1 MCGDIQ
7 FVSREKWEAKQPK
20 NTEHMPTPVS
30 IVFVHHT
37 MTAHCNNLLEG
48 IINTQFI
55 QHCHMDG
62 NGRYLCIFRT
72 LFHFVLP
79 CVCLS
84 ILIYY
89 VFFYKI

>member
-37 MTAHCNNLLEG
+37 MTASTNQKQKLPVVAM
-48 IINTQFI
+48 FV
-55 QHCHMDG
+55 
-62 NGRYLCIFRT
+62 NG
-72 LFHFVLP
+72 
-79 CVCLS
+79 S
-84 ILIYY
+84 G
-89 VFFYKI
+89 